1 MLFLNRGGRGL
12 HHVSVADDLGA
23 LLREYIEFGR
33 ESAVEDLV
41 ARTRPRLLAVAR
53 KIGAAQDAEDTVQA
67 AYLALV
73 RRRDPLDAPV
83 LPWLLRTVIRI
94 AYRRKAI
101 ERRQH
106 GLAGRLELPIEGPS
120 AAAAAMS
127 AEERARV
134 RGEIDRLPERYRDVL
149 VLHHLEDLTTPEIAA
164 LQDLP
169 ESTVRTRL
177 RRGRELLRG
186 PLAPVWTYGL
196 LAMPWFVRDA
206 AAATG
211 GLVVKKKA
219 VLAGAILLLALAG
232 GIAVVSTAS
241 APTSGT
247 RDARKTPQA
256 RSAESAPGPERAAEA
271 TEPVREAP
279 SATGIV
285 LDSGG
290 RPVCDAL
297 VRAEAAQGEAPQ
309 RPFRALFE
317 SEASGGPGARSGTDG
332 TFRVGLSGE
341 AVLVVEARGHSPARF
356 AGVRPGE
363 HVVVKLERAPSL
375 SGAVRDIDGN
385 TVPGAKVAWWV
396 FAQGVRVE
404 RRGVSDESGIY
415 HIDDLPSP
423 RSWALEGYACS
434 VAVRAEGFAPVVTEA
449 PMLWLGGGEE
459 LRFDVWLTRGSVIE
473 GGVIDVETR
482 EPLPGASVAL
492 SGAVLG
498 GLSVVYEETRA
509 DSQGLF
515 AFHSFP
521 VDGFHTAPA
530 FDADRIM
537 GFLRAEAE
545 GHAPSTID
553 VRAVEAGRTLTVEVC
568 CWPMA
573 TVRGRVVDGDGHPV
587 EGANVSGF
595 RNLTPRPS
603 SQGDD
608 ASRPWARTDADGR
621 FVWTGIPA
629 LRRESSPMHVYAHRE
644 GWPVQQA
651 KVEVRAGETTTVG
664 DFVFAGPPPPSVI
677 AEVVDETG
685 APVVGASVGL
695 YPAAGAPTGPDG
707 RARLFVDAVRECRLA
722 AYSMGSGGCVSEP
735 FLPSVTDPPV
745 VRVVLDATSTVE
757 GTVEDVDGAPVRWA
771 LVSAWRGQQA
781 LGHARADGRGR
792 FRLDR
797 LPKGT
802 VDLTAR
808 EGGREGRTSDVPVDS
823 STAVVVLPR
832 ANAVPTVALEGIVRD
847 AATGEKVLR
856 FTAAVQCTTWLRAER
871 TAPGRFR
878 FDAVPEGRWTLVVS
892 AAGYGAHNQVLD
904 VAADLPPAPLDIAL
918 RGGVTATGTID
929 NRAGVNE
936 LTVAFLDDH
945 GAVIKHAR
953 VKGWGRYRIE
963 DLRPGRCW
971 LAVHAHG
978 SVLSPDPS
986 ELVVPEGVAEIGLD
1000 FAVVAA
1006 GTLALLRADGA
1017 GRIEVADATGKT
1029 VWLRLDPSGD
1039 VSVNMTPGEYTVNG
1053 RRAEVSAGRV
1063 TEVDLGR

>member
-1 MLFLNRGGRGL
+1 
-12 HHVSVADDLGA
+12 VSVADDLGA

-53 KIGAAQDAEDTVQA
+53 KIGAAQDAEDAVQA

-106 GLAGRLELPIEGPS
+106 ALAGRLELPLEGPS

-127 AEERARV
+127 TEERARV

-149 VLHHLEDLTTPEIAA
+149 VLHYLEDLATPEIAA

-196 LAMPWFVRDA
+196 LAVPWFVRDA

-219 VLAGAILLLALAG
+219 VLAGAVLLLALAG
-232 GIAVVSTAS
+232 GVAVMSTAS

-247 RDARKTPQA
+247 RGARQAPQA
-256 RSAESAPGPERAAEA
+256 RNAEPAPGPERAAEA
-271 TEPVREAP
+271 TEPVREVP

-297 VRAEAAQGEAPQ
+297 VRVEAAQGEARPQ
-309 RPFRALFE
+309 PFRALFE
-317 SEASGGPGARSGTDG
+317 GEASGGPGARSGTDG
-332 TFRVGLSGE
+332 TFRVGLSAE
-341 AVLVVEARGHSPARF
+341 AALVVEARGHSPACV
-356 AGVRPGE
+356 AGVRPGD
-363 HVVVKLERAPSL
+363 HVVVKLESAPSL
-375 SGAVRDIDGN
+375 SGAVRDLAGSP
-385 TVPGAKVAWWV
+385 VPGAKVAWWV
-396 FAQGVRVE
+396 LAQGVGVE

-415 HIDDLPSP
+415 RIDDLPSP
-423 RSWALEGYACS
+423 RSWAIEGHACY

-449 PMLWLGGGEE
+449 PRLWRGGGEE
-459 LRFDVWLTRGSVIE
+459 LQFDVWLTRGSVIE
-473 GGVIDVETR
+473 GRVIDVETR

-492 SGAVLG
+492 YGIFYGRA
-498 GLSVVYEETRA
+498 VVYEEARA
-509 DSQGLF
+509 DAQGLF
-515 AFHSFP
+515 AFRSFP
-521 VDGFHTAPA
+521 VDGFHAAPSA
-530 FDADRIM
+530 TPERIM
-537 GFLRAEAE
+537 GWIRAEAE
-545 GHAPSTID
+545 DRAPSTID
-553 VRAVEAGRTLTVEVC
+553 VPAIEGGRTLAVEVC
-568 CWPMA
+568 CWPTA
-573 TVRGRVVDGDGHPV
+573 TVRGRVVDGDGRPV

-595 RNLTPRPS
+595 RNLKPLPS
-603 SQGDD
+603 YLDSG
-608 ASRPWARTDADGR
+608 ATSPWARTDADGA
-621 FVWTGIPA
+621 FAWTGVPA
-629 LRRESSPMHVYAHRE
+629 LRREASPMHLHAHRE
-644 GWPVQQA
+644 GWPVQQTR
-651 KVEVRAGETTTVG
+651 VEVRAGETTTVP
-664 DFVFAGPPPPSVI
+664 DFVFAGPSQPSVI

-685 APVVGASVGL
+685 APVRGASVGVN
-695 YPAAGAPTGPDG
+695 PAVGTGTGPDG
-707 RARLFVDAVRECRLA
+707 RARLFIYAVRECRLA
-722 AYSMGSGGCVSEP
+722 ARSRQSGICLSAA
-735 FLPSVTDPPV
+735 FLPSVEDPPV
-745 VRVVLDATSTVE
+745 VRVVLDATHAVE
-757 GTVEDVDGAPVRWA
+757 GRVENAGGAPVV
-771 LVSAWRGQQA
+771 VSARRGEEA
-781 LGHARADGRGR
+781 LGYAKADAAGW
-792 FRLDR
+792 FRLER
-797 LPKGT
+797 LPAGA
-802 VDLTAR
+802 VDLVALAA
-808 EGGREGRTSDVPVDS
+808 GREGRTNGVPVDT
-823 STAVVVLPR
+823 STAVVALPR
-832 ANAVPTVALEGIVRD
+832 APVVRTVALEGTVKD
-847 AATGEKVLR
+847 AATGENVPR
-856 FTAAVQCTTWLRAER
+856 FTATLKGATRLQAER

-878 FDAVPEGRWTLVVS
+878 FDAVPEGRFTLVVA
-892 AAGYGAHNQVLD
+892 AAGYGAHNQALD

-918 RGGVTATGTID
+918 RGGVTVTGTID

-936 LTVAFLDDH
+936 LAVAFLDDR
-945 GAVIKHAR
+945 GVVIKHAR